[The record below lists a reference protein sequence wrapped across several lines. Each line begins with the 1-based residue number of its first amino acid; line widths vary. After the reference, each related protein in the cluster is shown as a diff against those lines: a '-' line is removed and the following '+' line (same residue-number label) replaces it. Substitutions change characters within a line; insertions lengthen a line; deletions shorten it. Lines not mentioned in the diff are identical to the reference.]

1 MNIMN
6 NTMKTQMVLK
16 TFKNIVFVLLILGTV
31 SWTNNLKNPKELH
44 GFWQF
49 QVEKKGE
56 WNGMHIGKNY
66 VELNYD
72 LVSLQKIKKTKKGYD
87 IQVSNGKD
95 TTNIQV
101 EIVAK
106 DSAIFKIGKDQIYH
120 CKRYDFNPDIKKLN
134 SDEYVKLFENKKWFE
149 LYKDVKTPFK
159 ISKKT
164 MQFDNQ
170 KWKIVWFG
178 KYQNEYRSLLERG
191 GKYQLV
197 YISFYGRET
206 KEKFSLINY
215 QGRKLFTTK
224 LTDDRSLY
232 LASNTVYF
240 ADSLTKNIES
250 ISIDFEVKTK
260 IPKNIKVCVSPI
272 FASLNKRGLQ
282 MAVSSQTERIVKKI
296 VGKDT
301 ICDTGGL
308 LSIFGTQNLKLG
320 KTVKGGIK
328 FSGTH
333 DGAEYVTI
341 RNKIKWDKGKYRVKL
356 FKSGYTKGKR
366 LPADSIKFRQTYSIA
381 KYEHTWFTM
390 TFENLE
396 NGKKWTVGS
405 VAISGKEIRIY
416 NDLWFF
422 VEIYGTPINLIG
434 KDSELGLFY
443 KDIPTV
449 KVVYKN
455 LKINDKKVLF
465 DKIRIATFNKP
476 LLKLGRATLNKEK
489 DAIECEIGYRE

>member
-1 MNIMN
+1 MNITN
-6 NTMKTQMVLK
+6 NTMKTL
-16 TFKNIVFVLLILGTV
+16 KNIAVSLLIIGVT
-31 SWTNNLKNPKELH
+31 SCTNNRDIPKELH

-49 QVEKKGE
+49 KVTKKGQ

-72 LVSLQKIKKTKKGYD
+72 LASLEEIKKIDKGYALK
-87 IQVSNGKD
+87 VSNGKD

-101 EIVAK
+101 EMLPK
-106 DSAIFKIGKDQIYH
+106 DSAVFKVGKDQIYR
-120 CKRYDFNPDIKKLN
+120 CKKYDFDPNIKKLN
-134 SDEYVKLFENKKWFE
+134 SDEYAKLFENKNWFE
-149 LYKDVKTPFK
+149 KYKDVKTPFK
-159 ISKKT
+159 ISTKT
-164 MQFDNQ
+164 IELDN
-170 KWKIVWFG
+170 KEWNIIWFG
-178 KYQNEYRSLLERG
+178 EYLKKEYRALLERNG
-191 GKYQLV
+191 NYQLV
-197 YISFYGRET
+197 YITFYNG
-206 KEKFSLINY
+206 KEEFKLVYN
-215 QGRKLFTTK
+215 QGDKLFTTK

-232 LASNTVYF
+232 LASNTAYF
-240 ADSLTKNIES
+240 SSSSETKNVES
-250 ISIDFEVKTK
+250 ISIDFEVKNK
-260 IPKNIKVCVSPI
+260 IPNHIKVCVSPI
-272 FASLNKRGLQ
+272 FASLNKRSLQ
-282 MAVSSQTERIVKKI
+282 MAISSQTERIVKKI

-301 ICDTGGL
+301 ICDTEGL

-320 KTVKGGIK
+320 KTVKGGVK

-366 LPADSIKFRQTYSIA
+366 LPADSIKFRQTYSID

-405 VAISGKEIRIY
+405 VAISGKEIRVY

-422 VEIYGTPINLIG
+422 VEIYRTPINFIG

-443 KDIPTV
+443 KDIPAV

-455 LKINDKKVLF
+455 LKINDKKVFF
-465 DKIRIATFNKP
+465 DKIRVSRFNKE
-476 LLKLGRATLNKEK
+476 LTKLGRAKLNSTK
-489 DAIECEIGYRE
+489 DAIECEIGYQE

>member
-1 MNIMN
+1 
-6 NTMKTQMVLK
+6 MKTL
-16 TFKNIVFVLLILGTV
+16 KNIVVALLIIGVT
-31 SWTNNLKNPKELH
+31 SCTNNRSIPKELH

-49 QVEKKGE
+49 KVNKKGE

-72 LVSLQKIKKTKKGYD
+72 LASLEEIKKIDKGYALK
-87 IQVSNGKD
+87 VSNGKD

-101 EIVAK
+101 EMLPK
-106 DSAIFKIGKDQIYH
+106 DSAVFKVGKDQIYR

-134 SDEYVKLFENKKWFE
+134 SDEYVKLFENKQWFE
-149 LYKDVKTPFK
+149 MYKDVKTPFK
-159 ISKKT
+159 IFAKT
-164 MQFDNQ
+164 MEFDNQ
-170 KWKIVWFG
+170 EWKIVWFG
-178 KYQNEYRSLLERG
+178 KYQNEYRSLLEKEG
-191 GKYQLV
+191 VYQLV
-197 YISFYGRET
+197 YITLYNGNERFKLVNNQE
-206 KEKFSLINY
+206 E
-215 QGRKLFTTK
+215 KLFTTK
-224 LTDDRSLY
+224 LTEDRSLY
-232 LASNTVYF
+232 LADNRAYF
-240 ADSLTKNIES
+240 SSSETKNVES
-250 ISIDFEVKTK
+250 ISIDFEVKNK
-260 IPKNIKVCVSPI
+260 IPNHIKVCVSPI

-282 MAVSSQTERIVKKI
+282 MAISSQTERIVKKI

-320 KTVKGGIK
+320 KTVKDGVK

-366 LPADSIKFRQTYSIA
+366 LPADSIKFRQTYSIG

-422 VEIYGTPINLIG
+422 VEIYGTPINFIG

-449 KVVYKN
+449 KVIYKN
-455 LKINDKKVLF
+455 LKINDKKVFF

-476 LLKLGRATLNKEK
+476 LLKLGRAKLNSTK